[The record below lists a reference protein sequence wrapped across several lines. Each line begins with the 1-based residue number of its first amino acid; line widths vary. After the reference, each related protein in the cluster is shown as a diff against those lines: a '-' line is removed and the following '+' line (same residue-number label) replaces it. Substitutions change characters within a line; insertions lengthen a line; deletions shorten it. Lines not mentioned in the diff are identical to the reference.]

1 MLSFAAPSADLP
13 EMAGLMVFPD
23 HEDAQ
28 VLYYL
33 PPGLQ
38 LATLPSGDPDFYLL
52 RYHGDFATAAGGLL
66 RFRLMFSA
74 PTADAEQALQE
85 KGYQLR
91 QVGFYAGR
99 FRLSLRSMQE
109 GEQPESGAWRPLP
122 LTSDEASVS
131 ALSLTPR
138 ETQFLE
144 SLLADGVS
152 AVTVDSELRYTGL
165 VPGMPVLVTL
175 DVPKL
180 RPLLTAMLPPDP
192 VEADHIVAAF
202 LSMPEGD
209 SSPIAWRLLRPI
221 AVAPTRDAIVSE
233 TAMRAIPLLFET
245 QSATDLFTSAVH
257 SLRAASD
264 DDPVQRDI
272 DLIPPRQQAQNF
284 DLSWSVTA
292 LYQNLS
298 DTERRRRLFPP
309 VSNVSPFANVDVSVV
324 NRLPYD
330 PYYLRKA
337 TVDLRYFGAAGVPET
352 KSCTFDGNN
361 QLFRFSVTYP
371 SAVVDFQLSYRLTTF
386 LSPPGGTGWPV
397 IHTGDFLK
405 ADGPV
410 VEVNQQLAEMDFMRI
425 EAEPQV
431 FQRAA
436 WIDVSVYRPGTA
448 ELVTELRLN
457 AERAGSW
464 LALPNVAAEET
475 LAARVVAHGK
485 GDPEPPPYSMSDG
498 PIQDRRVWLQGWQL
512 EALDPDRITV
522 RMNPAAASR
531 FALLN
536 VTLATM
542 MEEGDTFPLSAH
554 APVYWNL
561 FRDSVFEPV
570 SYRYR
575 LSYVLVDADGK
586 TQPLASSDWIT
597 AHETELV
604 VGVPEGAGA

>member
-1 MLSFAAPSADLP
+1 MPPTDLP
-13 EMAGLMVFPD
+13 ELAGLTVFPD
-23 HEDAQ
+23 QKDAQ

-33 PPGLQ
+33 PPGLE
-38 LATLPSGDPDFYLL
+38 LATLPNGDPDFYLL
-52 RYHGDFATAAGGLL
+52 RYHGDFAAAEGGLL
-66 RFRLMFSA
+66 RFRLNFSGPA
-74 PTADAEQALQE
+74 PDAQQGLQA

-109 GEQPESGAWRPLP
+109 SKQADSGSWRPLS

-144 SLLADGVS
+144 SLLTDGVS
-152 AVTVDSELRYTGL
+152 AVTVDSELHYTGV

-209 SSPIAWRLLRPI
+209 SSPIAWRLLQPI
-221 AVAPTRDAIVSE
+221 AAPPTRDAIVSE
-233 TAMRAIPLLFET
+233 AALRAIPLLFDT
-245 QSATDLFTSAVH
+245 QLAADSFAAAVH
-257 SLRAASD
+257 SLRAASAN
-264 DDPVQRDI
+264 DPVQRDI
-272 DLIPPRQQAQNF
+272 DLIPPRQQGQSLQ
-284 DLSWSVTA
+284 LSWSVTA
-292 LYQNLS
+292 LYQDLS
-298 DTERRRRLFPP
+298 DTERRQRLFPP
-309 VSNVSPFANVDVSVV
+309 VGNVSPFANVDVSVI

-330 PYYLRKA
+330 PHYLRKA
-337 TVDLRYFGAAGVPET
+337 TVDLRYSGAAGVPET
-352 KSCTFDGNN
+352 KSCTFDGAN

-371 SAVVDFQLSYRLTTF
+371 SAVADFQLSYRLTTF
-386 LSPPGGTGWPV
+386 LSPPGGAGWPV
-397 IHTGDFLK
+397 IHKGDFLK

-410 VEVNQQLAEMDFMRI
+410 VEINQQLAGMDFLRI

-436 WIDVSVYRPGTA
+436 WIEVSVHRQSTA
-448 ELVTELRLN
+448 EVVTELRLDVEHPG
-457 AERAGSW
+457 AW
-464 LALPNVAAEET
+464 VALPDIPPGEA
-475 LAARVVAHGK
+475 LAARVMAHGK
-485 GDPEPPPYSMSDG
+485 GNPEPPPCSMGDG
-498 PIQDRRVWLQGWQL
+498 QIQDRRVSLQGWQL

-522 RMNPAAASR
+522 RMDPAAAPR

-542 MEEGDTFPLSAH
+542 TEEGNTFPLGADS
-554 APVYWNL
+554 PVYWNL
-561 FRDSVFEPV
+561 FRDSVFDPI

-575 LSYVLVDADGK
+575 LSYVLVDANGQ
-586 TQPLASSDWIT
+586 TQPLASSDWI
-597 AHETELV
+597 AEHETELV
-604 VGVPEGAGA
+604 VGVPEGA